1 MKQVLKK
8 AVEVGSFN
16 FRFECQTGC
25 TNCCTQPGEVYLSE
39 DDVTRAA
46 EYLAAGEQEFREAY
60 CDLDSGGDLRLT
72 TPPDKACH
80 FLLEGAC
87 SIHEAKPLQCRAFP
101 FWPEHVGH
109 KRAWKRLSG
118 HCPGIG
124 VGAIVPL
131 DEVRAM
137 AQACEDALPSG

>member
-1 MKQVLKK
+1 MKKV
-8 AVEVGSFN
+8 AERTVDVGRFN
-16 FRFECQTGC
+16 FRFECQPGC
-25 TNCCTQPGEVYLSE
+25 TNCCTQPGEVYLS
-39 DDVTRAA
+39 DDDIKRAA
-46 EYLAAGEQEFREAY
+46 KYLSADEEEFREAY
-60 CDLDSGGDLRLT
+60 CELDDAGDLRFT

-80 FLLEGAC
+80 FLLEGGC
-87 SIHEAKPLQCRAFP
+87 SIHEAKPIQCRTFP

-137 AQACEDALPSG
+137 AQSCEDALPSG